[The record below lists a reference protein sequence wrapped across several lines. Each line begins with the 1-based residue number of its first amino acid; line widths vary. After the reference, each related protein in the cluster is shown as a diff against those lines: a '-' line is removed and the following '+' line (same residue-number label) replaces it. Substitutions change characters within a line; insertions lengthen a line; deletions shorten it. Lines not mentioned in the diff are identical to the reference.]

1 MQVSQ
6 HQSEIDLHLIA
17 QPVFVKKFVQALV
30 STADAGKE
38 AAQIAFILEALL
50 IEEALQKYPE
60 QSFVQKFGL
69 CNRQKFSGRKI
80 KEGF

>member
-50 IEEALQKYPE
+50 IE
-60 QSFVQKFGL
+60 
-69 CNRQKFSGRKI
+69 N
-80 KEGF
+80 